1 METIIDFAALKFKHS
16 ENINA
21 TEKYFSDN
29 EDLHRKIDRL
39 VWAYH
44 EIGHVIPQHIDKVFT
59 GHNFAYTESQYEIE
73 CSYQLLKLSFYKYA
87 FISLRNALELGLLS
101 IYWDKDDNS
110 EITIQDWHSSRQD
123 TPFKRQVIA
132 GLKTID
138 NINKFCRHYDLF
150 AKIDKLYG
158 NLSDFTHTKGHL
170 YSGQNLNRA
179 NFTRFNENVIVN
191 WAKYLE
197 QVIQILLTVHI
208 LKYPVAIQ
216 HTPMQD
222 KFGINGPMGTFLD
235 IFQSEQIKEV
245 LDSEELKIL
254 QEISDN
260 DEGAKALAS
269 WVNSHPDIS
278 EDEFKKQIEGFDAFM
293 KSHDIK
299 TGEVNTDNPKNDDD

>member
-16 ENINA
+16 ENIKE
-21 TEKYFSDN
+21 TEKYFTAN
-29 EDLHRKIDRL
+29 EELHRKIDKL

-44 EIGHVIPQHIDKVFT
+44 EIGHVIPQHVDKVFT

-73 CSYQLLKLSFYKYA
+73 CSYQLLKLSFYKYS

-110 EITIQDWHSSRQD
+110 ETTIQDWHSSKQD

-138 NINKFCRHYDLF
+138 NINQFCNYFDLF

-158 NLSDFTHTKGHL
+158 DLSDFTHTKGHL

-179 NFTRFNENVIVN
+179 NFTRFNENVVVD

-197 QVIQILLTVHI
+197 QVTQILLTVYI

-216 HTPMQD
+216 YTPMQD
-222 KFGINGPMGTFLD
+222 KFGINVPMGTFLD
-235 IFQSEQIKEV
+235 AFQLEQIKEV
-245 LDSEELKIL
+245 LNIDELKIL

-260 DEGAKALAS
+260 DEGAKSLAN

-278 EDEFKKQIEGFDAFM
+278 EDEYKKQVEDFDEFM
-293 KSHDIK
+293 KRHNIE
-299 TGEVNTDNPKNDDD
+299 TGGANADN